1 MPCKLSL
8 TRWLMAIT
16 VMAVAVLLAPT
27 QAQAD
32 CHRHHAES
40 RDVVAMTTP
49 ASDGGETMAAVLAEI
64 VDHTQA
70 LAAAHDSDQAR
81 HASAPCSGSCH
92 PSGAGCCA
100 AWLAPALV
108 LAFPLGARA
117 ESDLTV
123 AGGAGVTPDAL
134 PEPPRFPA

>member
-49 ASDGGETMAAVLAEI
+49 TGDGSETMAAVPAEI

-70 LAAAHDSDQAR
+70 FGAAHESGR
-81 HASAPCSGSCH
+81 GLFGSAPCSGSCH
-92 PSGAGCCA
+92 PGGAGCCA
-100 AWLAPALV
+100 AWLTPALV